1 MKKLVGVVLLLYIKR
16 LSAVWTWGKFF
27 VRSPKSEVRS
37 APVFGLRSSNLLSTI
52 NLCIFTLL
60 TLFGCSDQSKI
71 DTIEINGFAQGTTY
85 HIVYINSNGEN
96 FQRSIDS
103 LLIEIDNSLSTYNK
117 KSIITRFNNADSIV
131 EVDKMF
137 MDVFNRSKEVYVET
151 DGAFDPTVAH
161 LVNAWGFGFKN
172 IANTDSSTID
182 SLLKFVNFDAI
193 MIEKNTAIKTNK
205 NLMLDFNAIAQGY
218 SVDVIANFL
227 ADKGID
233 NYMVEIGGEVKAR
246 GKNNPVSS
254 TGQKLWRIGIDKPIE
269 NQTERTLEAVVNLNN
284 KALATSGNYR
294 KFYEKDGVKYSHTL
308 NPKTGY
314 PVQHSLLSATVITDN
329 CALADAY
336 ATVFMVV
343 GLEKAK
349 EILIQKKNLQAVL
362 IFENEKKEIE
372 TFISEDLKKFI
383 ELND

>member
-1 MKKLVGVVLLLYIKR
+1 MKKGIGGLLLV
-16 LSAVWTWGKFF
+16 LW
-27 VRSPKSEVRS
+27 
-37 APVFGLRSSNLLSTI
+37 
-52 NLCIFTLL
+52 
-60 TLFGCSDQSKI
+60 FGCTNEPKNN
-71 DTIEINGFAQGTTY
+71 TIEINGFAQGTTY
-85 HIVYINSNGEN
+85 HIVYVNSNGEN

-117 KSIITRFNNADSIV
+117 KSIITRFNNVDSV
-131 EVDKMF
+131 CEVDKMF
-137 MDVFNRSKEVYVET
+137 MDVFNRSKEVYAAT

-161 LVNAWGFGFKN
+161 LVNVWGFGFKN
-172 IANTDSSTID
+172 MDNTDSTTID
-182 SLLKFVNFDAI
+182 SLLKFVDFDAI
-193 MIEKNTAIKTNK
+193 TIEKNIAIKHHK

-227 ADKGID
+227 TDKGIE
-233 NYMVEIGGEVKAR
+233 NYMVEIGGELKAR
-246 GKNNPVSS
+246 GKKNP
-254 TGQKLWRIGIDKPIE
+254 GQQFWRIGIDKPIE

-294 KFYEKDGVKYSHTL
+294 KFYEKDGVKYSHTI

-343 GLEKAK
+343 GLEKSK
-349 EILIQKKNLQAVL
+349 EILNQKPNLQAIL
-362 IFENEKKEIE
+362 IFENENKKLE
-372 TFISEDLKKFI
+372 TFVSEGLKEYI
-383 ELND
+383 ELNDSNL

>member
-1 MKKLVGVVLLLYIKR
+1 MKKLVGAML
-16 LSAVWTWGKFF
+16 
-27 VRSPKSEVRS
+27 
-37 APVFGLRSSNLLSTI
+37 
-52 NLCIFTLL
+52 LL
-60 TLFGCSDQSKI
+60 TLFGCSNESKI

-85 HIVYINSNGEN
+85 HIIYMNSNGEN

-117 KSIITRFNNADSIV
+117 KSTITRFNNADSV
-131 EVDKMF
+131 CEVDKMF
-137 MDVFNRSKEVYVET
+137 MDVFNRSKEVYLET

-172 IANTDSSTID
+172 IANTDSTTID

-193 MIEKNTAIKTNK
+193 TIEKNTAIKTNK

-227 ADKGID
+227 ADKGIE

-246 GKNNPVSS
+246 GKNKD
-254 TGQKLWRIGIDKPIE
+254 QKLWRIGIDKPIE
-269 NQTERTLEAVVNLNN
+269 NQTERTLEAVANLNN

-294 KFYEKDGVKYSHTL
+294 KFYEKDGIKYSHTL

-314 PVQHSLLSATVITDN
+314 PVHHSLLSATVITDN

-349 EILIQKKNLQAVL
+349 EILSQKKNLQAVL
-362 IFENEKKEIE
+362 IFENEKKELE

>member
-1 MKKLVGVVLLLYIKR
+1 MKKLITVWLLL
-16 LSAVWTWGKFF
+16 TF
-27 VRSPKSEVRS
+27 
-37 APVFGLRSSNLLSTI
+37 
-52 NLCIFTLL
+52 
-60 TLFGCSDQSKI
+60 FGCSNQPQT
-71 DTIEINGFAQGTTY
+71 DTIELNGFAQGTTY

-117 KSIITRFNNADSIV
+117 KSIITRFNNADSV
-131 EVDKMF
+131 CEVDYMF
-137 MDVFNRSKEVYVET
+137 IDVFNRSKEVYAVT

-172 IANTDSSTID
+172 MDNTDSTTID
-182 SLLKFVNFDAI
+182 SLLKFVDFDAI
-193 MIEKNTAIKTNK
+193 TIEKNIAIKHHK

-218 SVDVIANFL
+218 SVDVIADFL
-227 ADKGID
+227 ADKGIE

-246 GKNNPVSS
+246 GKKNP
-254 TGQKLWRIGIDKPIE
+254 GQQFWRIGIDKPIE
-269 NQTERTLEAVVNLNN
+269 NQTERTLEAVANLNN

-329 CALADAY
+329 CAIADAY

-349 EILIQKKNLQAVL
+349 EILNQNLNLQSIL
-362 IFENEKKEIE
+362 IFENENKKLE
-372 TFISEDLKKFI
+372 TFVSEGLKEVV
-383 ELND
+383 ELNDSNL

>member
-1 MKKLVGVVLLLYIKR
+1 MKKLVGVVLLL
-16 LSAVWTWGKFF
+16 AFM
-27 VRSPKSEVRS
+27 
-37 APVFGLRSSNLLSTI
+37 
-52 NLCIFTLL
+52 
-60 TLFGCSDQSKI
+60 GCSNTPETDS
-71 DTIEINGFAQGTTY
+71 IEINGFAQGTTY
-85 HIVYINSNGEN
+85 HIAYISNTGEN

-117 KSIITRFNNADSIV
+117 KSIITSFNNADSV
-131 EVDKMF
+131 CEVDKMF
-137 MDVFNRSKEVYVET
+137 MDVFNRSKKVYRET

-172 IANTDSSTID
+172 LANTDSSTID
-182 SLLKFVNFDAI
+182 SLLQFVDFDAI
-193 MIEKNTAIKTNK
+193 TIEKNTAIKTNK

-218 SVDVIANFL
+218 SVDVIASFL
-227 ADKGID
+227 SDKGID

-246 GKNNPVSS
+246 GKNKDN
-254 TGQKLWRIGIDKPIE
+254 KLWRIGIDKPTE
-269 NQTERTLEAVVNLNN
+269 NQTERTLEAVANLNN

-294 KFYEKDGVKYSHTL
+294 KFYEKDGIKYSHTL

-349 EILIQKKNLQAVL
+349 EILNQKKNLQAVL
-362 IFENEKKEIE
+362 IFENEKKELE